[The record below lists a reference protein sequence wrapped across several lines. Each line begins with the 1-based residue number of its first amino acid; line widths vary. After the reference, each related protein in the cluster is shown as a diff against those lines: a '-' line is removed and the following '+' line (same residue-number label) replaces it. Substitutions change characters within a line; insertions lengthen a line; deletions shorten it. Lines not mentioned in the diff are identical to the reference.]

1 MVRPAFYEIPW
12 SSGFV
17 FENKEPA
24 SENFID

>member
-17 FENKEPA
+17 FENEEPA
-24 SENFID
+24 SEIFID